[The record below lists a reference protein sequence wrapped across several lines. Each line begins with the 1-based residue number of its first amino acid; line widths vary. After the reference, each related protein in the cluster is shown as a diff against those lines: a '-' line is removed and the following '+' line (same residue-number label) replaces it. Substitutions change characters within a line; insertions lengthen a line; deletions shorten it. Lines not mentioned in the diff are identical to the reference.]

1 MIAKFDKATMLT
13 ALIPAM
19 YTVSGKK
26 TMPAAQGVHLTCTDD
41 QRCMIQ
47 TCDLE
52 NGLKGIRTFIDC
64 EVEESGSCVINAQ
77 RLLQIVKT
85 MPDGMIKISV
95 DSTLKTIIES
105 GLSHFDIRAL
115 PGSDFPSLPEMTGER
130 GFAIPQYLFK
140 KFVNKILFAIGQD
153 DARPVFSGAYFQI
166 KGDKIILVS
175 CDGNRLAY
183 CEKEMDIVNK
193 NRDGSELNLKF
204 IIPGKTLVEVLKMVK
219 DTEDEIEIR
228 MLSRRYVLFK
238 IGPFMFFSSTIDA
251 DYIDYTRIIP
261 KEHNISFNVQAS
273 DLRSALERSSL
284 IVEDR
289 LAGTIRSF
297 VKFTIDECLSISTNS
312 ANGNVYDEI
321 TIEKLYGDTI
331 VIGFNCKFILDVFR
345 VCEDV
350 KTTMSF
356 IDPIRGV
363 VIEQQGEENEKYLY
377 FVMPIRMNQ

>member
-1 MIAKFDKATMLT
+1 MIAKFDKATMQA

-19 YTVSGKK
+19 YTVSGKN
-26 TMPAAQGVHLTCTDD
+26 TMPAVQGVHLTCTEDN
-41 QRCMIQ
+41 RCMIQ

-52 NGLKGIRTFIDC
+52 NGMKGIRTFIDC
-64 EVEESGSCVINAQ
+64 EVEEGGSCVINAQ

-85 MPDGMIKISV
+85 MPDGLIKISV
-95 DSTLKTIIES
+95 DTTYKTIIES
-105 GLSHFDIRAL
+105 GLSHFDIKSL

-130 GFAIPQYLFK
+130 GFAIPQHVFK
-140 KFVNKILFAIGQD
+140 KFINKVLFAIGQD

-166 KGDKIILVS
+166 KGDKLTLVS

-183 CEKEMDIVNK
+183 CEKEMEIVNK

-238 IGPFMFFSSTIDA
+238 IGAFMFFSSTIDA
-251 DYIDYTRIIP
+251 DYIDYSRIIP
-261 KEHNISFNVQAS
+261 KESNISFNIQAS
-273 DLRSALERSSL
+273 ELRSALERSSL

-321 TIEKLYGDTI
+321 NIEKLYGGRI
-331 VIGFNCKFILDVFR
+331 VIGFNCKFLLDVFR
-345 VCEDV
+345 ACEDV
-350 KTTMSF
+350 KTKMSF
-356 IDPIRGV
+356 TDEIRGV
-363 VIEQQGEENEKYLY
+363 LIEQEGAEGEKYLF